1 MSRQSYINGF
11 CKKAALN
18 GVDPHALADIV
29 VKNAQAGS
37 ASNIWSQ
44 VMQFLSKAKDAAK
57 GAYGDLKGK
66 YALLSPK
73 EKALVNAAGGTLL
86 GGAVGGLFGGKKGA
100 LAGSV
105 LGGAT
110 GAATQVDWKSI
121 LKKIEGMNK
130 KTKTENG
137 GETSDVSNASV

>member
-11 CKKAALN
+11 CKRAASN
-18 GVDPHALADIV
+18 GVDPHALAALV
-29 VKNAQAGS
+29 TKEAQAGS

-57 GAYGDLKGK
+57 GAYGDLKENYK
-66 YALLSPK
+66 FLDPK
-73 EKALVNAAGGTLL
+73 TKALVNTAGGTLL
-86 GGAVGGLFGGKKGA
+86 GGTVGGLFGGKKGA

-130 KTKTENG
+130 KTKTENSG
-137 GETSDVSNASV
+137 AASDVSNASV